1 MNQSIRKVTVIV
13 PCYNEAEGIGSVVS
27 GFNKEE
33 LRRFGYTLDIIVVD
47 NNSTDATA
55 EIAARMGARV
65 ITERAK
71 GKGNAMR
78 TGFRSIAPDT
88 DYVVMLDGD
97 DTYSSKEIIRMV
109 EPLRAGFADV
119 IVGSRLCGKMYAD
132 SMPTFNRI
140 GNWFYTTL
148 VRIFYR
154 ANVSDVLT
162 GYFAWNKTVIDT
174 LAPHLISP
182 GFAIEMEMITKMAR
196 MNCEIYSVPISYHPR
211 HGVSNLH
218 PVQDGYRILK
228 MFFRNLVW
236 TPPAESALE
245 LQDVHASSEA

>member
-1 MNQSIRKVTVIV
+1 MDQNTRKVTVIV
-13 PCYNEAEGIGSVVS
+13 PCYNEAEGIGSVLG
-27 GFNKEE
+27 GFNKDE

-78 TGFRSIAPDT
+78 TGFRSITPDT

-97 DTYSSKEIIRMV
+97 DTYSSKEILRML
-109 EPLRAGFADV
+109 EPLRSGFGDV
-119 IVGSRLCGKMYAD
+119 IIGSRLCGKIHD
-132 SMPTFNRI
+132 NSMTMFNRF
-140 GNWFYTTL
+140 GNWLYTTL

-162 GYFAWNKTVIDT
+162 GYFAWNKVVIDA
-174 LAPHLISP
+174 LAPNLTSP

-196 MNCEIYSVPISYHPR
+196 MNCEMYAVPISYHPR

-218 PVQDGYRILK
+218 PIQDGYRILK
-228 MFFRNLVW
+228 MFLKNLVW
-236 TPPAESALE
+236 NPPTEVVPE
-245 LQDVHASSEA
+245 LQDAQASSEV